1 MDKFEYL
8 MKLNHG
14 LSKMPEDE
22 RKNAVRYYEEYFTEA
37 GPEQEQ
43 KIIEELGP
51 PKKLAAKIM
60 ADFAIKDYDAA
71 DTQNKAKKGVST
83 IWMVIAAIFA
93 SPIALPIAI
102 AVAIVA
108 IVLIITVFVIFASL
122 LIVSICFTLC
132 AVAFIILSVWSVFQ
146 SIPTSVFFFGIAL
159 ALAGLGILLGV
170 FSIWITR
177 LSINLLVKFVTR
189 ILSKKEAG
197 KDEK

>member
-1 MDKFEYL
+1 MDKLEYL
-8 MKLNHG
+8 MKLNHS

-22 RKNAVRYYEEYFTEA
+22 RKNAVKYYEEYFTEA

-71 DTQNKAKKGVST
+71 NTQNKAKKGVST
-83 IWMVIAAIFA
+83 IWMIIAAIFA

-102 AVAIVA
+102 SVAVVA
-108 IVLIITVFVIFASL
+108 IVLVITVFVIFLAFF
-122 LIVSICFTLC
+122 ITSICVSLS
-132 AVAFIILSVWSVFQ
+132 AVAFLVLSIWSLFQ

-159 ALAGLGILLGV
+159 AAAGIGILLGV

-177 LSINLLVKFVTR
+177 LSINLLVKFVR
-189 ILSKKEAG
+189 KVLLKKEVG